1 MKNLTEERL
10 STADFV
16 SGGDDR
22 TKAERVQDEKQADR
36 IARPVEVP
44 RGQPEGDSQG
54 TLLPADVVKD
64 LRSRWSSVQTGFVD
78 EPQAAV
84 RQADE
89 LVAVAMKR
97 LAEGFTEQRNALEHQ
112 WSGGTDVSTE
122 DLRVALRKYRAFF
135 ERLLAMPAPAER

>member
-1 MKNLTEERL
+1 MKNVTEERL

-16 SGGDDR
+16 SAGDTR
-22 TKAERVQDEKQADR
+22 TKAEKIQDETQADR
-36 IARPVEVP
+36 MGKPAEASA
-44 RGQPEGDSQG
+44 GQPERDGQG
-54 TLLPADVVKD
+54 TLLPGDVVQD
-64 LRSRWSSVQTGFVD
+64 LRSRWSNVQAGFVD

-97 LAEGFTEQRNALEHQ
+97 LAEGFTEQRNTLEHQ
-112 WSGGTDVSTE
+112 WSGGKDVSTE

>member
-16 SGGDDR
+16 SAGNRSETAGR
-22 TKAERVQDEKQADR
+22 PAETTSGQ
-36 IARPVEVP
+36 RPETTDG
-44 RGQPEGDSQG
+44 RSANGSAG
-54 TLLPADVVKD
+54 TLLPENVVQD
-64 LRSRWSSVQTGFVD
+64 FRNQWATVQSNFVD

-97 LAEGFTEQRNALEHQ
+97 LAEGFTEQRNTLEHQ
-112 WSGGTDVSTE
+112 WSGGKDVSTE

-135 ERLLAMPAPAER
+135 ERLLAIQAPVAEQ